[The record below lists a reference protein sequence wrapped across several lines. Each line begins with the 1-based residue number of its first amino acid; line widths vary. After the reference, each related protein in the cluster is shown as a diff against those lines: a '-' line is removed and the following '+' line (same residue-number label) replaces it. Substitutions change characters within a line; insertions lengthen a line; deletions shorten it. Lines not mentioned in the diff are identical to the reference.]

1 MVRTRDE
8 KRVVAVALCA
18 VLVGCARASEAPA
31 LHPEPVEASNPSAAG
46 APSNASEN
54 ADALG
59 GESTTDI
66 DAPSYAIMD
75 ALCRPEAMW
84 HVLPHVANVESL
96 GEDAGEHVWRVTHSL
111 GIFRGGY
118 VLRVRPVWGDD
129 GHQTLGFR
137 VDKRYARDVED
148 AWGQFRLEPVG
159 PNRTRLHYRV
169 RAVLF
174 PGLIRWLF
182 TQKIQWSL
190 MVVPERVQ
198 GFIERQRGGERA
210 SSVVLEKPGDH
221 G

>member
-1 MVRTRDE
+1 
-8 KRVVAVALCA
+8 
-18 VLVGCARASEAPA
+18 
-31 LHPEPVEASNPSAAG
+31 VEASNPSAVDAT
-46 APSNASEN
+46 SDASER

-96 GEDAGEHVWRVTHSL
+96 GEDGGEHVWRVTHRL

-137 VDKRYARDVED
+137 VDKRFDRDVED
-148 AWGQFRLEPVG
+148 AWGQFRLEPIG
-159 PNRTRLHYRV
+159 LNRTRLHYRV
-169 RAVLF
+169 RAVLL

-198 GFIERQRGGERA
+198 GYVERQRGGEFA
-210 SSVVLEKPGDH
+210 PSVVLEKPGDQ